1 MEEERNKRRRIVA
14 AGSSSQSISCI
25 SDLPSGILA
34 HAASF
39 LAAPSKVLFAVALDE
54 NSAVSTNERSS
65 AIVGNQWATL
75 DFGEIEKELAAKL
88 NDDDISA
95 VLLCIDA
102 VNRVK
107 RLKLTNCVNIIGAGL
122 EPLRGSIIIEQ
133 IDLSLVGE
141 HQSPSISPEPSIS
154 CDIVL
159 PILDSII
166 ESTKY
171 FQFPM
176 KWRNRSI
183 DSEFGA
189 FLRRCNQMWRNRDTP
204 LCLQC
209 EEEVTSD
216 DRGWF
221 VIENLNGCGI
231 QNNTCCGCLKHYCID
246 CRSGDV
252 ENDVFM
258 IDLCDACDRW
268 YCMECSTMDQCE
280 ICGVTCCSTC
290 RNVRVCGSECN
301 NKICD
306 DCVEDKRRCSACEE
320 VFCSECEFDELFCC
334 VSCRRYNCHNCI
346 SSWKQCG
353 CGKTCCAECHE
364 SGDVDKVHFCSLLM
378 AAKRGDLAK
387 VKALCE
393 SGVDIIGGRQDN
405 GMSSILLAC
414 QNGHVDLMDY
424 LLEQGANPNDAEN
437 YGGTCLM
444 AAACYRH
451 PDCVRRLID
460 EGADV
465 EYAYPGDN
473 ATIIGMTAYCFS
485 KDADEGNLDF
495 EEGSVIRTVELLL
508 EAGAPANT
516 PQIDHETGR
525 TKTAL
530 QVLQEMLPFDDKV
543 RRERDGLIALLHR
556 DEES

>member
-1 MEEERNKRRRIVA
+1 GEEDSNKRRRIVA
-14 AGSSSQSISCI
+14 AGSSSQSISCL

-39 LAAPSKVLFAVALDE
+39 LAAPSKALFAVALDG
-54 NSAVSTNERSS
+54 NSAVSSNERSS
-65 AIVGNQWATL
+65 AIVGNQWSIL
-75 DFGEIEKELAAKL
+75 DFGDIEKKLAEEL

-95 VLLCIDA
+95 VLMCIDA
-102 VNRVK
+102 VNKVK
-107 RLKLTNCVNIIGAGL
+107 RLKLTNCTKINGAGL
-122 EPLRGSIIIEQ
+122 EPLRGSLIIEQ
-133 IDLSLVGE
+133 IDLSLVSE

-166 ESTKY
+166 ESTKH

-204 LCLQC
+204 LCLEC
-209 EEEVTSD
+209 EEEVPLND
-216 DRGWF
+216 IAWF
-221 VIENLNGCGI
+221 IENLNGCGI
-231 QNNTCCGCLKHYCID
+231 QRNTCCVCLKHYCVD
-246 CRSGDV
+246 CMSDDV
-252 ENDVFM
+252 DNMFM
-258 IDLCDACDRW
+258 IDLCDACDRY
-268 YCMECSTMDQCE
+268 YCMECSRVEFCE
-280 ICGVTCCSTC
+280 ICG
-290 RNVRVCGSECN
+290 
-301 NKICD
+301 
-306 DCVEDKRRCSACEE
+306 
-320 VFCSECEFDELFCC
+320 
-334 VSCRRYNCHNCI
+334 
-346 SSWKQCG
+346 
-353 CGKTCCAECHE
+353 
-364 SGDVDKVHFCSLLM
+364 SGDVDKVHFCKLFNAS
-378 AAKRGDLAK
+378 KRGDLAK
-387 VKALCE
+387 VKTLCE
-393 SGVDIIGGRQDN
+393 SGVDVIGSRQDN
-405 GMSSILLAC
+405 GMSSILFAC

-444 AAACYRH
+444 AAACRRH

-473 ATIIGMTAYCFS
+473 ASIIGMTAYCFS
-485 KDADEGNLDF
+485 KDDDEGNLDF
-495 EEGSVIRTVELLL
+495 EEGSVIRMVELLL

-525 TKTAL
+525 TETAL
-530 QVLQEMLPFDDKV
+530 QVLQGMLPSDDKV
-543 RRERDGLIALLHR
+543 RRERDGLIALLQR